1 MPLYNIYRKPP
12 TGCFLRYRQSY
23 STSGNSKIASTPL
36 TISSLKKA
44 IISVHKI
51 SYLEK
56 FSNFA
61 IKIHIPALALVSS
74 FLCSL
79 EIADRPILCSLDL
92 PILQNKTV
100 FVVQNCK
107 IRRFACDFSAN
118 FDVLFANV
126 IYSYLTMFERLLHPQ
141 FSHFHTSV

>member
-12 TGCFLRYRQSY
+12 TGCFLRYLQSY

-44 IISVHKI
+44 IICCTQNQLFGKI
-51 SYLEK
+51 LK
-56 FSNFA
+56 FT

-126 IYSYLTMFERLLHPQ
+126 IYFLYLC
-141 FSHFHTSV
+141 SGS